1 MRVTWVQPED
11 LLAHELRQSADEG
24 RDIAPVAARW
34 TAAGGEVTAPHGDRK
49 SVV

>member
-24 RDIAPVAARW
+24 RAVASVAARW
-34 TAAGGEVTAPHGDRK
+34 TAEIGRAHSELQSP
-49 SVV
+49 